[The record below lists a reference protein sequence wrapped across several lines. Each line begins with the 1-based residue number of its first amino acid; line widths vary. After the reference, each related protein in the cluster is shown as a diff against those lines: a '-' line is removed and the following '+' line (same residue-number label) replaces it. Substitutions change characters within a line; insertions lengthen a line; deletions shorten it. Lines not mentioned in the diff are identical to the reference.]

1 MYNIY
6 GCDYMQDI
14 YTYFMLFTIY
24 SILGWIIE
32 LVDLSILEKKLIK
45 NRGFFIG
52 PYCPIYGFGALIMT
66 LFLTKYE
73 NDPVVLFFMAIIV
86 TSILEYFTSVIL
98 EKVFNARW
106 WDYSNMPFNINGRVL
121 LINSLGFGFFGLI
134 LIYYFNPFLLNIF
147 SKINYNIFQI
157 ISIILFIMF
166 LLDAILSI
174 TIMFK
179 IKANTKLFKGDNTY
193 ILSSKVKE
201 ELKKFGKLKKRL
213 LNAFPHINILDNNP
227 LKKIKIFLEKNFKK

>member
-1 MYNIY
+1 
-6 GCDYMQDI
+6 
-14 YTYFMLFTIY
+14 MLFTIY

>member
-1 MYNIY
+1 
-6 GCDYMQDI
+6 MQDI